1 MPGVLRGSSSPDKAA
16 VSIDGAELGDTPA
29 SLEVEAG
36 ERSVRVQKEEYLTI
50 ERKVVIEGFGREQT
64 LEFELKTALGII
76 AITTKPDQ
84 ATVRIDGRDVGASP
98 RSEER
103 RVGKECV
110 GQCRSRCWPSH

>member
-84 ATVRIDGRDVGASP
+84 ATVRKIGRASC
-98 RSEER
+98 RER
-103 RVGKECV
+103 VCQYV
-110 GQCRSRCWPSH
+110 